1 LNFICKRCNEKF
13 HIEINRKSICKECNI
28 QLDLLDEEK
37 RVNDQRIRKL
47 EEHKK
52 IEMENPTSKETMAR
66 IERNLEI
73 EYEKRDGIMKT
84 MKSKD
89 KF

>member
-52 IEMENPTSKETMAR
+52 IEMENPTSKETMSR
-66 IERNLEI
+66 IEHNLEI

>member
-1 LNFICKRCNEKF
+1 MNFICKRCNEKF

-52 IEMENPTSKETMAR
+52 IEMENPTSKETMSR
-66 IERNLEI
+66 IEHNLEI